1 MSSPG
6 KMRWINIVSKAI
18 WIIESSTFYPKL
30 KRRYQE
36 ISKDHSTQV
45 IFDVGAN
52 KGQSIDFFSGLFPD
66 AEIHSFEPAPTS
78 FKVLEQRQFTNT
90 VHLNRVGLSSKK
102 GRLTFYECVLDET
115 STLDLPDLDSSYLK
129 KKARILRCSPDEL
142 FNQIMVEITT
152 FDDYVAKVEVSRVDI
167 LKIDVEGHEIEVLKG
182 ATKSLS
188 AGLVSVIQFEV
199 HENDMRANAH
209 VQISELLKSYNYHE
223 VCKIKHSFGDFYEV
237 IYRSSKALKNH

>member
-1 MSSPG
+1 
-6 KMRWINIVSKAI
+6 
-18 WIIESSTFYPKL
+18 L

-36 ISKDHSTQV
+36 ICKDHSPQV

-78 FKVLEQRQFTNT
+78 FRVLEQRQFTST
-90 VHLNRVGLSSKK
+90 VHLNKVGLSGKE

-129 KKARILRCSPDEL
+129 KKAKILRCSPDEL
-142 FNQIMVEITT
+142 FSEITVEITT
-152 FDDYVAKVEVSRVDI
+152 LDAYVAEAKVSRVDI

-182 ATKSLS
+182 ATNSLD
-188 AGLVSVIQFEV
+188 AGLISIIQFEV
-199 HENDMRANAH
+199 HENDMRNKAYFR
-209 VQISELLKSYNYHE
+209 ISELLKSHGYFE
-223 VCKIKHSFGDFYEV
+223 ECKIKHSFGSFYEL
-237 IYRSSKALKNH
+237 IYISKHQ